1 MEDKEISQE
10 QKKSIENVPKTAE
23 QVLDE
28 EIKKKNFVDPDQK
41 QLTLPEL
48 KLARL
53 INDYRQ
59 EKGLSRLPISYA
71 LTKTART
78 HTRDSFENKPYEEK
92 DVRGIQANLHSWSDK
107 GNWTPVAY
115 TEDHQ
120 YAERMWSKPEEIAGY
135 PDDGFEISVIQEG
148 GVLYPKET
156 LESWKG
162 SPGHNNVIIE
172 SG

>member
-1 MEDKEISQE
+1 M
-10 QKKSIENVPKTAE
+10 
-23 QVLDE
+23 
-28 EIKKKNFVDPDQK
+28 
-41 QLTLPEL
+41 

-59 EKGLSRLPISYA
+59 EKGLSRLPIFYA

-172 SG
+172 ADNFKNLEKEFQAMGVSIQKNFSHVWFGYTKDTENFNEDTGYLK